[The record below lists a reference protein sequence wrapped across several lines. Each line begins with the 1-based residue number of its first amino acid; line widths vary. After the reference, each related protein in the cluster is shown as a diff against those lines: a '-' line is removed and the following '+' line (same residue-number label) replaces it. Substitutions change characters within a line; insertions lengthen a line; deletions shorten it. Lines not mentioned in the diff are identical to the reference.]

1 MAFMKTA
8 DAIVKNPSIHLR
20 EWEEVRQEA
29 TSEVFGSRQ
38 ASVNLSEFSPAK
50 YLLTHCTIIASV
62 DVDEVSNV
70 KTGSSVTEG
79 NRTIKRL
86 WNDYY
91 ITPETSKFINQ
102 NGDSWDRQTL
112 LNTYR
117 TFIGAENY
125 VEHVQIPELSKGKII
140 DAVARD
146 LGDTVYIDILVATDR
161 KHASLIQ
168 DIESGKMNAMSM
180 GCSIQF
186 SRCSKCGNV
195 AADDTEL
202 CEHVRYEKGNTFV
215 DESGK
220 KRIVAELCFPEDT
233 RVTLASGKR
242 VSIASV
248 QEGDLV
254 LTHEGTVKPV
264 VKTYER
270 PFKGDLVSVSVMG
283 MTEDFKST
291 PNHPYFALKP
301 RKTCACGCEGVLSG
315 FRSYSKHE
323 YFRSFLPGHNNFSNS
338 PENNVPSFYEAGELE
353 VGDILMLPV
362 PKGNVIERSL
372 NPNRAE
378 LLGWFLAEGSYLK
391 SEGKHKGV
399 QFTLNAVDEYD
410 VAERISE
417 LLAEEFPSVPAKNK
431 TTQWSVLEAL
441 QEDSLTTKELSKS
454 LGLTRVSAS
463 LALRRLKAKGLVSSR
478 KMYDSGEKKAR
489 NASSMNVLVWS
500 LVEFPREDYLVS
512 PKVYCYDRSSED
524 GQKLVVHYNNLDAA
538 KWFLKFAGE
547 YCESKKLP
555 SRSLYW
561 DEDLQAALLKAY
573 VKGDGTVDA
582 LERHHVSSA
591 SVELIDQMQ
600 MIAAR
605 CGLWT
610 RRQIIHSGKK
620 ASLRDFKPGD
630 RGTQYGHL
638 PRHVLCFQPSEETT
652 RFFGMVQD
660 PKVWTREPSW
670 RKETFGDTDYLL
682 YKIKDVRKEEFEGSV
697 YNFGVQGTNS
707 YLVEGLSVHNCG
719 HSSDP
724 DSVTFIEASWVANPA
739 FKGAVM
745 RTVLNPT
752 VNEDGSVVMKESS
765 PYAALFESSPLLQE
779 FMTAQNIDKYLH
791 TASVDREK
799 AFGQLQS
806 EMRQV
811 FASQA
816 PKIAFGFGDDDDE
829 GGDEEDKNFVEEMR
843 EEIKDDLTKDIK
855 RKIRQE
861 VKEEMDLGQKK
872 PEFKGEPEGESLN
885 DTVVKSYQVFSSRY
899 ASELPGPDALRQV
912 FLVLQAAKHKGWDS
926 VKHSS
931 SYGNREIL
939 AAHRIKNRD
948 FSTEK
953 YSPTVYACLSKVG
966 GTRNYTNLKAFL
978 NACELASGRP
988 FSRKEARQL
997 VLLGKVLK

>member
-161 KHASLIQ
+161 KHSSLIQ

-180 GCSIQF
+180 GCSIQY

-220 KRIVAELCFPEDT
+220 KRIVAELC
-233 RVTLASGKR
+233 
-242 VSIASV
+242 
-248 QEGDLV
+248 
-254 LTHEGTVKPV
+254 
-264 VKTYER
+264 
-270 PFKGDLVSVSVMG
+270 
-283 MTEDFKST
+283 
-291 PNHPYFALKP
+291 
-301 RKTCACGCEGVLSG
+301 
-315 FRSYSKHE
+315 
-323 YFRSFLPGHNNFSNS
+323 
-338 PENNVPSFYEAGELE
+338 
-353 VGDILMLPV
+353 
-362 PKGNVIERSL
+362 
-372 NPNRAE
+372 
-378 LLGWFLAEGSYLK
+378 
-391 SEGKHKGV
+391 
-399 QFTLNAVDEYD
+399 
-410 VAERISE
+410 
-417 LLAEEFPSVPAKNK
+417 
-431 TTQWSVLEAL
+431 
-441 QEDSLTTKELSKS
+441 
-454 LGLTRVSAS
+454 
-463 LALRRLKAKGLVSSR
+463 
-478 KMYDSGEKKAR
+478 
-489 NASSMNVLVWS
+489 
-500 LVEFPREDYLVS
+500 
-512 PKVYCYDRSSED
+512 
-524 GQKLVVHYNNLDAA
+524 
-538 KWFLKFAGE
+538 
-547 YCESKKLP
+547 
-555 SRSLYW
+555 
-561 DEDLQAALLKAY
+561 
-573 VKGDGTVDA
+573 
-582 LERHHVSSA
+582 
-591 SVELIDQMQ
+591 
-600 MIAAR
+600 
-605 CGLWT
+605 
-610 RRQIIHSGKK
+610 
-620 ASLRDFKPGD
+620 
-630 RGTQYGHL
+630 
-638 PRHVLCFQPSEETT
+638 
-652 RFFGMVQD
+652 
-660 PKVWTREPSW
+660 
-670 RKETFGDTDYLL
+670 
-682 YKIKDVRKEEFEGSV
+682 
-697 YNFGVQGTNS
+697 
-707 YLVEGLSVHNCG
+707 G
-719 HSSDP
+719 HSTDP

-779 FMTAQNIDKYLH
+779 FMTATNIDRYLH

-799 AFGQLQS
+799 ALGQLQS

-811 FASQA
+811 FASA
-816 PKIAFGFGDDDDE
+816 SPKVAFGFEDDDE
-829 GGDEEDKNFVEEMR
+829 GGEDEDKNFVEEMR

-948 FSTEK
+948 FSSEK